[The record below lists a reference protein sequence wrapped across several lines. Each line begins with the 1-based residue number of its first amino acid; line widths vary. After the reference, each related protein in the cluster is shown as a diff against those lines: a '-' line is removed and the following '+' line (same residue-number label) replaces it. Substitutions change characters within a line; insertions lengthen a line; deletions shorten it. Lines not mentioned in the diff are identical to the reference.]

1 EKIGEIIA
9 EKRKEKNMT
18 QGQFAEKLSITHQ
31 AVSKWERGE
40 AMPEISKLME
50 VAKILEIS
58 LDEILSPDITSSS
71 LDYELNNQEN
81 NVLNEQK
88 YLNKY
93 DEKYYLNKE
102 NISFGDFYEIASK
115 LSQEAL
121 LDGAKK
127 FKREYGLYG
136 IRNLFKFME
145 NKTADQIALESFGIN
160 SYNDLKLIFK
170 YLSEDVLNS
179 IVKKIY
185 INVGISGIVE
195 AAPFIKQEIIE
206 KLAFESFC
214 ISGIKVIVPIAKF
227 ISPKL
232 LQEMA
237 FDEVESVGT
246 WNTIDA
252 IIPILPSENVF
263 NLAYKFYKDHELA
276 SFNGRWN
283 LIGRVNT
290 ARLVAEYVK
299 DNKYIKDCWS
309 WCDYILPFCQQEVLE
324 QAIIKGYEVNGIDSI
339 KSVIKY
345 LSSKTKK
352 IILKEN
358 GIKNKEK
365 TIS

>member
-1 EKIGEIIA
+1 MFNMEKIGEIIA

-195 AAPFIKQEIIE
+195 AA
-206 KLAFESFC
+206 
-214 ISGIKVIVPIAKF
+214 
-227 ISPKL
+227 
-232 LQEMA
+232 
-237 FDEVESVGT
+237 
-246 WNTIDA
+246 
-252 IIPILPSENVF
+252 
-263 NLAYKFYKDHELA
+263 
-276 SFNGRWN
+276 
-283 LIGRVNT
+283 
-290 ARLVAEYVK
+290 
-299 DNKYIKDCWS
+299 
-309 WCDYILPFCQQEVLE
+309 
-324 QAIIKGYEVNGIDSI
+324 
-339 KSVIKY
+339 
-345 LSSKTKK
+345 
-352 IILKEN
+352 
-358 GIKNKEK
+358 
-365 TIS
+365 